1 MVLMPTVLRKEGF
14 ELMIY
19 TDDHE
24 PAHVHV
30 FKGGGKAK
38 INIWPV
44 EPVRVKD
51 MKPRVVRQA
60 VKIVEAHQDYLLEQ
74 WEDIHG

>member
-1 MVLMPTVLRKEGF
+1 MPTVVRKDGF
-14 ELMIY
+14 EFMIY

-30 FKGGGKAK
+30 FKGEGKAK
-38 INIWPV
+38 IIISTA

-51 MKPRVVRQA
+51 MKPKIVRQA
-60 VKIVEAHQDYLLEQ
+60 VKIVEAHQDYLLEK
-74 WEDIHG
+74 WEEIHG